1 MTNTF
6 SRDRLVYTA
15 LSFVIP
21 LVVYVLT
28 LAPSVTFIDS
38 GELATVASKLGVAHP
53 TGYPLFTLIGK
64 LFTWLPVSDE
74 VYRLN
79 LMCAI
84 ISSLAV
90 AVFFNLIFLLS
101 ERISSLAGS
110 LSLSRGV
117 MLNASLAASL
127 VLAFSRTF
135 WDTANAIEVYSL
147 HTLFI
152 TLLIILIL
160 LASGELGRLQSES
173 NGRMW
178 ILFAF
183 LLGLSFTNHLSTIF
197 LSVGCIY
204 LFIAS
209 NGFTGVSLKR
219 VLLMAVPFFAGL
231 TVYAYLFVRADND
244 VISWGNPHNFENFW
258 RHFTGKQFSVWMFTS
273 FENAEKQFAYFTKNF
288 PMETVI
294 FPLILA
300 VPGMFLLYKYL
311 RRVFTFTILLFLFC
325 VIYAINYDIYDID
338 SYFLLAYITSVIW
351 IACGLLWLASRF
363 KDGMG
368 TTSYALL
375 MIPVIPLVLN
385 YEKVDESKN
394 RFVDDYTMNVFSSAD
409 SNAIIMSTQ
418 WDFWVSSSMYQQFV
432 RNIRQDLVIID
443 KELMR
448 KSWYFEYL
456 RKHYPEVYERSAPEI
471 EAYLAELLK
480 FEKNTDRYTAP
491 KTELDRQ
498 DLTKIQTT
506 FLALLNSLV
515 DRNYPQ
521 RTFYT
526 TIEIEQSKGENFGKD
541 YSRVP
546 QGILFR
552 YTKEKGFDN
561 YRYPD
566 FKYEITGRT
575 DYHHAFIMNSY
586 YSSYLNRANYLM
598 NNSKFDEAEQLI
610 GKALE
615 IKPGSPEALQL
626 MNKNKQLKSLSNNIV
641 K

>member
-1 MTNTF
+1 M
-6 SRDRLVYTA
+6 VYTA

-21 LVVYVLT
+21 LIVYVLT

-64 LFTWLPVSDE
+64 LFTWVPVSDE

-101 ERISSLAGS
+101 ERIYSLAGFP
-110 LSLSRGV
+110 SLSRRV
-117 MLNASLAASL
+117 ILNASLAASL

-152 TLLIILIL
+152 TLLIFLIL
-160 LASGELGRLQSES
+160 LASGELGSPQSES
-173 NGRMW
+173 KGRMW

-183 LLGLSFTNHLSTIF
+183 VLGLSFTNHLSTIF
-197 LSVGCIY
+197 LSIGCIY

-294 FPLILA
+294 FPLMLA
-300 VPGMFLLYKYL
+300 VPGLFLLYKYL

-338 SYFLLAYITSVIW
+338 SYFLLAYITSAIW
-351 IACGLLWLASRF
+351 IACGLLWLASKF

-375 MIPVIPLVLN
+375 LIPVIPLVLN
-385 YEKVDESKN
+385 YDKVDESRN
-394 RFVDDYTMNVFSSAD
+394 RFVDDYTMNVFNSAD

-432 RNIRQDLVIID
+432 RNIRPDLVIID

-456 RKHYPEVYERSAPEI
+456 RKHYPEIYERSAPEI

-480 FEKNTDRYTAP
+480 FEKNTERYTAP

-526 TIEIEQSKGENFGKD
+526 TVEIEQSKGENFGKD

-586 YSSYLNRANYLM
+586 YSSFLNRANYLM

-615 IKPGSPEALQL
+615 IKPGSPEAIQL
-626 MNKNKQLKSLSNNIV
+626 LSKNKQLKSLSNNIV